1 MLEELWAHVI
11 QPRFLYEHV
20 WKLGD
25 LVMWD
30 NRSTMHRRDPFD
42 GEARRIM
49 HRTQIKGSAAGRWPS
64 RPEQTRTTGGNM
76 RRQKKFYAWGY
87 ADEDLSPEEIKPWEA
102 EIAQRYGLNGFDVTP
117 PPKPE
122 EITLRAPRVAVPAA
136 LQSIVRTDH
145 LTRLEHSYG
154 KAGFDTTRMF
164 MRSVPNPP
172 DAVAFPENEQ
182 DIVRVLDWC
191 DQIGAKAIPYGGGS
205 SVVKGIEP
213 PAAFEKVVTIS
224 TRHMD
229 KVLEVDAVSQAARI
243 QGGIYG
249 PAIEDQLR
257 DTPLHHAPLHAGLSL
272 LDPGRLD
279 RHALGR
285 PLRHALH
292 PHRRFRR
299 KHAGGDAGRH
309 ARDAPPAGLRRRPQP
324 RPACS
329 SAPRAFWASSP
340 KPGCGCARSRRSAPR
355 PRVRFKDFFDGAD
368 AVRGITQAGLYP
380 ANCRLLEAREALP
393 GIPWS
398 SEEAVLVLAFRSAD
412 HPLDAWMARALEIC
426 RDHGGVADPAADDE
440 NAHRSGA
447 AGAWRNKFI
456 RAPHYGEHAVARGIL
471 SSTFETSM
479 TWERFRDFH
488 RKITQIAHDT
498 IKRVT
503 GRDGTVTC
511 RFTHVYPDGPCLYFT
526 FGGILDKRGRA
537 RAVHGGAVD
546 LHRRDRSSMAARP
559 RTITPSAASTGRST
573 TSSGPSCSPGPCA
586 APSASSIPRA

>member
-1 MLEELWAHVI
+1 
-11 QPRFLYEHV
+11 
-20 WKLGD
+20 
-25 LVMWD
+25 
-30 NRSTMHRRDPFD
+30 
-42 GEARRIM
+42 
-49 HRTQIKGSAAGRWPS
+49 
-64 RPEQTRTTGGNM
+64 M

-87 ADEDLSPEEIKPWEA
+87 ADEDLTQDEIRPWEA

-122 EITLRAPRVAVPAA
+122 EITLRAPRVSVPPA

-154 KAGFDTTRMF
+154 KAGFDTLRMF

-172 DAVAFPENEQ
+172 DAVAFPENEP
-182 DIVRVLDWC
+182 DIVKVLDWC
-191 DQIGAKAIPYGGGS
+191 DSIGATAIPYGGGS

-213 PAAFEKVVTIS
+213 PAAAGKVVTIS

-229 KVLEVDAVSQAARI
+229 KVLEVDAVSHAARI

-257 DTPLHHAPLHAGLSL
+257 ASPFTM
-272 LDPGRLD
+272 
-279 RHALGR
+279 RHYMQAYRCSTLGGWIATR
-285 PLRHALH
+285 S
-292 PHRRFRR
+292 
-299 KHAGGDAGRH
+299 GGHYATLYTHIDDFVESMRVIT
-309 ARDAPPAGLRRRPQP
+309 PAGALETRRLPGSGAGPSPDRMFLGSEGILGIITEAWVRLRKK
-324 RPACS
+324 PAFRA
-329 SAPRAFWASSP
+329 SAS
-340 KPGCGCARSRRSAPR
+340 
-355 PRVRFKDFFDGAD
+355 VRFKTFFDGAD
-368 AVRGITQAGLYP
+368 AVRDITQAGLYP

-398 SEEAVLVLAFRSAD
+398 SEEAVLVLAFEGAD

-426 RDHGGVADPAADDE
+426 RDHGGVADPAGDDE

-456 RAPHYGEHAVARGIL
+456 RAPHYGEHAAARGIL

-479 TWERFRDFH
+479 TWERVRDFH
-488 RKITQIAHDT
+488 QKITAITRDT

-526 FGGILDKRGRA
+526 FGGILDKRIALEQFMEVLSTCTAAAVEHGGTTTHHHAVGRFHRPFYDKQRPELFA
-537 RAVHGGAVD
+537 RALRGAKRELD
-546 LHRRDRSSMAARP
+546 PKGMMN
-559 RTITPSAASTGRST
+559 
-573 TSSGPSCSPGPCA
+573 PGVLIDP
-586 APSASSIPRA
+586 